1 MIEFNQLNQTSPYI
15 IFKKKYDEALN
26 AGQRNIEAIHIS
38 SYNKNIEEVDA
49 RIVNLKFINND
60 NFIFFSNY
68 NSSKSI
74 AFGSYDQISALFFWS
89 ATNVQIRMKAKI
101 KRTSAKY
108 NKQYFKNRS
117 LNKNALAI
125 SSKQSKE
132 ISSYTEVMAKYM
144 NALKLEDLTACP
156 DYWGGFSFTPF
167 YFEFWEGDEY
177 RVNKRKAFTLV
188 DGDWQKTILQP

>member
-38 SYNKNIEEVDA
+38 SYNKKIEEVDA
-49 RIVNLKFINND
+49 RVVNLKFIDND

-68 NSSKSI
+68 NSPKSI
-74 AFGSYDQISALFFWS
+74 AFESYDQVSALFFWS

-101 KRTSAKY
+101 KRTSAKF

-125 SSKQSKE
+125 SSVQSKE
-132 ISSYTEVMAKYM
+132 ISSYSEVMAKYM
-144 NALKLEDLTACP
+144 NALKLEDLAACP
-156 DYWGGFSFTPF
+156 DYWGGFSFIPF
-167 YFEFWEGDEY
+167 YFEFWEGDES